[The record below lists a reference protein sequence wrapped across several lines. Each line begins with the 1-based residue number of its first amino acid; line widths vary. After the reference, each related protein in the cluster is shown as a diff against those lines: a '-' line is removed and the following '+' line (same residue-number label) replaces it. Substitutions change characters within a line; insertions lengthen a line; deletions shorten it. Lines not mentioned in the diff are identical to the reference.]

1 MGISYF
7 EVDKQF
13 KKFQKTAITLNESLL
28 NENYDEFSQSFP
40 LVVSS
45 TEKEIDELGKAVEEL
60 CREAFEGT
68 DRENDPFY
76 DFGYVSFST
85 GDSDREKRKRRRQRS
100 KDKIDALQNFIK
112 RKIEKTSLYINSE
125 IYEKNDDEKII
136 KTSTSQISPTIGTA
150 HNVYMADAINITNI
164 INVLQQL
171 EKEIENESN
180 LTPQEKQ
187 ELQKEV
193 KEVSGKLHMIKNC
206 LAKYGG
212 KFTGHA
218 LRSFAGLPDDLDL

>member
-13 KKFQKTAITLNESLL
+13 KKFQKTAISLNESLL

-76 DFGYVSFST
+76 DFGYVSFSA
-85 GDSDREKRKRRRQRS
+85 GDSDREK
-100 KDKIDALQNFIK
+100 
-112 RKIEKTSLYINSE
+112 
-125 IYEKNDDEKII
+125 
-136 KTSTSQISPTIGTA
+136 
-150 HNVYMADAINITNI
+150 
-164 INVLQQL
+164 
-171 EKEIENESN
+171 
-180 LTPQEKQ
+180 
-187 ELQKEV
+187 
-193 KEVSGKLHMIKNC
+193 
-206 LAKYGG
+206 
-212 KFTGHA
+212 
-218 LRSFAGLPDDLDL
+218 